1 MHRTHDTLFEEVR
14 IPSVELLNLNRLPR
28 KVEPFE
34 VR

>member
-1 MHRTHDTLFEEVR
+1 MHRTHDTLSEEVH
-14 IPSVELLNLNRLPR
+14 IQSVELLNFNHPPR